1 MSVMHKRRSTL
12 PKDEARRRYVEL
24 AELQVLER
32 IRDDARD
39 LDRGAL
45 AVGPFARLDAN
56 ALAAKVGKTRGALS
70 NLFGNQAALQ
80 AATMAMA
87 LDAAELLEASPRPEP
102 EGYEHAEEWLDA
114 LFLGES
120 ARGPL
125 HRGRPAVDYGSLW
138 ALWLAAVPYGLWGER
153 IAGPSLD
160 EFRDS
165 VGTLSSLFARALDH
179 FGLELAAD
187 VTLTDLA
194 TAAVNLVEGAWL
206 NQCLT
211 TEHPCDA
218 AEPVSEA
225 LRRSGRLLWRG
236 ATASAGAARS

>member
-225 LRRSGRLLWRG
+225 LRRSGLLLWRG